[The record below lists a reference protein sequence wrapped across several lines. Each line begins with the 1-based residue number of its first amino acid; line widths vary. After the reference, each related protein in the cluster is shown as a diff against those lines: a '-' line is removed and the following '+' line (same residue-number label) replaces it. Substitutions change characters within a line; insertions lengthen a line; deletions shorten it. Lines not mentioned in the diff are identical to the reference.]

1 MKRRPDTSTA
11 RRQPVRLEI
20 CPSCERDYVQPVSW
34 EPAGEDRWWMFLRCA
49 ECDASRDVIVSNRD
63 AERFETALHARAT
76 VLSRS
81 LRELESEQMAAEA
94 EVFVAAL
101 QRDLIDA
108 GDFAR

>member
-1 MKRRPDTSTA
+1 
-11 RRQPVRLEI
+11 
-20 CPSCERDYVQPVSW
+20 
-34 EPAGEDRWWMFLRCA
+34 MFLRCA

-63 AERFETALHARAT
+63 AERFETALHARAA